1 MKNSKLFEKI
11 VLNNKV
17 EIKNRIAIAPIT
29 LYASNPDGSMT
40 DEEREYLKIRG
51 TDIGIYIFGAS
62 YVSKEGMTSND
73 FHFSISEKDIPGL
86 EERAKIIKSQGAKV
100 INQINHAGCFA
111 QKKDTGL
118 SPVVPS
124 ADIAI
129 KDAQNRGSNSKD
141 FHELTDSE
149 IKELIGKYAYAVELC
164 KKFHELSDSE

>member
-40 DEEREYLKIRG
+40 DEEREYLKVRG

-73 FHFSISEKDIPGL
+73 FHFSISEKEVDEITQHTAEKIKQQAERIKLNRAGERRSDYLEHNEQRHKQHRLGEQLVAQLLKQKRGVVAYGL
-86 EERAKIIKSQGAKV
+86 
-100 INQINHAGCFA
+100 
-111 QKKDTGL
+111 
-118 SPVVPS
+118 
-124 ADIAI
+124 
-129 KDAQNRGSNSKD
+129 
-141 FHELTDSE
+141 
-149 IKELIGKYAYAVELC
+149 
-164 KKFHELSDSE
+164 